1 MIKDTFYDLFFIF
14 ASYYPHIGT
23 SEMNKSASIKNT
35 STSKRSDD
43 NRDAIDFANEP
54 VGRLFRKM
62 LVPTLISMI
71 SMVILNLTDGAFI
84 GHGAG
89 SDALAAINIAA
100 PIFNLLAG
108 VGIMFGI
115 GCSVVASIHLAQG
128 KTKAASINITQALI
142 GALGFTVVICGLM
155 LSNLATTCR
164 LFGSNETL
172 IPLASSYLKW
182 IAACEPLFMLHMVGN
197 FIVRLDGSPKFAMAT
212 SLVGTILNMFLDW
225 LFIFPFGWGLE
236 GAAIATSISFSTAGL
251 MVLGYLLFTP
261 QTLHLYRLRLTMKSL
276 MLTLRNL
283 GYQIKMGFSAMLGEV
298 AVSGAI
304 ITGNYVFI
312 HYQGEAGVAAY
323 SVACYCFPVIFMMA
337 NAIVQSGQPIVS
349 FAHGAAN
356 QIRLAEARS
365 MMLRWAVTTGILVSA
380 GMYLCSDYIT
390 MLFLDITE
398 PAYAIC
404 IEGLPYFGLGVLF
417 VTLNIVLIGFMQSIE
432 QAYQATTFTL
442 LRGFVIVIPTFIILP
457 ELIGNMGMWLAI
469 PAAELITL
477 LLIVVNQLL
486 SAKHH
491 GL

>member
-1 MIKDTFYDLFFIF
+1 MR
-14 ASYYPHIGT
+14 H
-23 SEMNKSASIKNT
+23 
-35 STSKRSDD
+35 D

-54 VGRLFRKM
+54 VGQLFRRM
-62 LVPTLISMI
+62 IVPTLVSMV

-89 SDALAAINIAA
+89 SDALAAINIAS

-128 KTKAASINITQALI
+128 KTKAANINITQALI
-142 GALGFTVVICGLM
+142 GAIGITVIICGVM
-155 LSNLATTCR
+155 LSDLATTCR
-164 LFGSNETL
+164 LFGSNEAL

-182 IAACEPLFMLHMVGN
+182 IAAFEPFFMLHMVGG

-212 SLVGTILNMFLDW
+212 SLVGTVMNIFLDW

-236 GAAIATSISFSTAGL
+236 GGAIATSISFSIAGL
-251 MVLGYLLFTP
+251 MVLGYLLFSP
-261 QTLHLYRLRLTMKSL
+261 RTLRLYRLRMTVKSL

-283 GYQIKMGFSAMLGEV
+283 GYQIRMGFSAMLGEV

-312 HYQGEAGVAAY
+312 HYQGETGVAAY
-323 SVACYCFPVIFMMA
+323 SIACYCFPVIFMMA

-349 FAHGAAN
+349 FAYGAEN
-356 QIRLAEARS
+356 QKRLTEARS
-365 MMLRWAVTTGILVSA
+365 IMLRWAVSAGILVSA
-380 GMYLCSDYIT
+380 VMYLCSDYIT
-390 MLFLDITE
+390 MLFLDVTE
-398 PAYAIC
+398 PAYVLC

-417 VTLNIVLIGFMQSIE
+417 LTINIVLIGFMQSIE
-432 QAYQATTFTL
+432 QAGRATLFTL
-442 LRGFVIVIPTFIILP
+442 LRGFVIVIPTFVILP
-457 ELIGNMGMWLAI
+457 ELIGDKGMWLAI

-477 LLIVVNQLL
+477 LLIILIQRVL
-486 SAKHH
+486 AKSSFPVQ
-491 GL
+491 

>member
-1 MIKDTFYDLFFIF
+1 MK
-14 ASYYPHIGT
+14 H
-23 SEMNKSASIKNT
+23 
-35 STSKRSDD
+35 D

-54 VGRLFRKM
+54 VGRLFRRM
-62 LVPTLISMI
+62 IVPTLVSMV

-115 GCSVVASIHLAQG
+115 GCSVVSSIHLAQG
-128 KTKAASINITQALI
+128 KTKAANINLTQALI
-142 GALGFTVVICGLM
+142 GALSITIIICGLM
-155 LSNLATTCR
+155 LSDLATTCR
-164 LFGSNETL
+164 LFGSNKTL
-172 IPLASSYLKW
+172 IPLASSYLRW
-182 IAACEPLFMLHMVGN
+182 IAACEPLFMLHMVGS

-212 SLVGTILNMFLDW
+212 SLVGTMLNIFLDW

-236 GAAIATSISFSTAGL
+236 GAAIATSISFSIAGL
-251 MVLGYLLFTP
+251 MVLGYLVFTP
-261 QTLHLYRLRLTMKSL
+261 QTLHLYRLRISMKSL

-283 GYQIKMGFSAMLGEV
+283 GYQTKMGFSAMLGEV

-349 FAHGAAN
+349 FAYGAGN
-356 QIRLAEARS
+356 QKRLNEARS
-365 MMLRWAVTTGILVSA
+365 MMLRWAVTTGILVSV
-380 GMYLCSDYIT
+380 GMFLCSDYVT
-390 MLFLDITE
+390 MLFLDATE
-398 PAYAIC
+398 PAYALC

-417 VTLNIVLIGFMQSIE
+417 LTLNIVLLGHMQSIE
-432 QAYQATTFTL
+432 KASRATIFTL
-442 LRGFVIVIPTFIILP
+442 LRGFVIVIPTFILLP
-457 ELIGNMGMWLAI
+457 ELIGNVGMWLAI
-469 PAAELITL
+469 PTAELITL
-477 LLIVVNQLL
+477 LLIYL
-486 SAKHH
+486 SQRV
-491 GL
+491 LTIRNID

>member
-1 MIKDTFYDLFFIF
+1 M
-14 ASYYPHIGT
+14 
-23 SEMNKSASIKNT
+23 
-35 STSKRSDD
+35 KRD

-54 VGRLFRKM
+54 VGRLFRRM
-62 LVPTLISMI
+62 IAPTLVSML

-115 GCSVVASIHLAQG
+115 GSSVVASIHLAQG
-128 KTKAASINITQALI
+128 KTKAANINISQALL
-142 GALGFTVVICGLM
+142 GALGITIVICGLM
-155 LSNLATTCR
+155 LSDLATTCR
-164 LFGSNETL
+164 LFGSSEAL

-182 IAACEPLFMLHMVGN
+182 IAVCEPLFMLHMVGS

-212 SLVGTILNMFLDW
+212 SLVGTVLNIFLDW
-225 LFIFPFGWGLE
+225 LFIFPFSWGLE
-236 GAAIATSISFSTAGL
+236 GAAIATSISFSIAGL
-251 MVLGYLLFTP
+251 MVLGYLVFTP
-261 QTLHLYRLRLTMKSL
+261 QTLHLYRLRITTKSL

-323 SVACYCFPVIFMMA
+323 SVACYCFPVLFMMA

-349 FAHGAAN
+349 FAYGAGN
-356 QIRLAEARS
+356 IPRLVEARS
-365 MMLRWAVTTGILVSA
+365 MMLRWAVTTGTFVSA
-380 GMYLCSDYIT
+380 GMYFCSDYIT

-398 PAYAIC
+398 PAYALC
-404 IEGLPYFGLGVLF
+404 IDGLPYFGLGVLF
-417 VTLNIVLIGFMQSIE
+417 LTLNIVLIGFMQSIE
-432 QAYQATTFTL
+432 QAYKATVFTM

-457 ELIGNMGMWLAI
+457 ELIGNVGMWLAI
-469 PAAELITL
+469 PSAELITL
-477 LLIVVNQLL
+477 LLIIL
-486 SAKHH
+486 SQRVLAKQQ
-491 GL
+491 

>member
-1 MIKDTFYDLFFIF
+1 MK
-14 ASYYPHIGT
+14 H
-23 SEMNKSASIKNT
+23 
-35 STSKRSDD
+35 D

-54 VGRLFRKM
+54 VGHLFRRM
-62 LVPTLISMI
+62 LVPTLVSMV

-128 KTKAASINITQALI
+128 KKKAADINITQALI
-142 GALGFTVVICGLM
+142 GALGITVLICGLM
-155 LSNLATTCR
+155 LGNLSLTCR
-164 LFGSNETL
+164 LFGSSESL
-172 IPLASSYLKW
+172 IPLASSYLRW
-182 IAACEPLFMLHMVGN
+182 IAAFEPLFMLHMVGG

-212 SLVGTILNMFLDW
+212 SLVGTVLNIFLDW

-236 GAAIATSISFSTAGL
+236 GAAIATSISFSISGL
-251 MVLGYLLFTP
+251 MVLGYMLFTP
-261 QTLHLYRLRLTMKSL
+261 KTLHLYRLRMSTKSL

-304 ITGNYVFI
+304 ITGNYVFM

-337 NAIVQSGQPIVS
+337 DAIVQSAQPIVS
-349 FAHGAAN
+349 FAYGAGN
-356 QIRLAEARS
+356 QARLMESRS
-365 MMLRWAVTTGILVSA
+365 MILRWAVMAGALVGA

-390 MLFLDITE
+390 MLFLDASE
-398 PAYAIC
+398 PAYALC

-417 VTLNIVLIGFMQSIE
+417 VTLNIVLIGYLQSIE
-432 QAYQATTFTL
+432 QARKATLFTL
-442 LRGFVIVIPTFIILP
+442 LRGFLIVIPMFIILP
-457 ELIGNMGMWLAI
+457 ALIGDIGMWLAI
-469 PAAELITL
+469 PAAEFITL
-477 LLIVVNQLL
+477 LLIVL
-486 SAKHH
+486 SAI
-491 GL
+491 L

>member
-1 MIKDTFYDLFFIF
+1 MR
-14 ASYYPHIGT
+14 H
-23 SEMNKSASIKNT
+23 
-35 STSKRSDD
+35 D
-43 NRDAIDFANEP
+43 NRDAIDFANVP
-54 VGRLFRKM
+54 VGRLFRRM
-62 LVPTLISMI
+62 IAPTLISMV

-89 SDALAAINIAA
+89 SNALAAINIAA

-128 KTKAASINITQALI
+128 KKKAANINITQALI
-142 GALGFTVVICGLM
+142 GALGITIIICGMM
-155 LSNLATTCR
+155 LCDLATTCR
-164 LFGSNETL
+164 LFGSNEAL

-182 IAACEPLFMLHMVGN
+182 IAACEPLFMLHMVGG

-212 SLVGTILNMFLDW
+212 SIIGTVLNIFLDW

-236 GAAIATSISFSTAGL
+236 GAAIATSISFSSAGF
-251 MVLGYLLFTP
+251 MVLGYLLFMP
-261 QTLHLYRLRLTMKSL
+261 QTLHLYRLRLTLKSL
-276 MLTLRNL
+276 FLTLRNL

-312 HYQGEAGVAAY
+312 YYQGESGVAAY

-349 FAHGAAN
+349 FAHGASN
-356 QIRLAEARS
+356 LPRLAEARRL
-365 MMLRWAVTTGILVSA
+365 MLQWAVTTGILVSA

-390 MLFLDITE
+390 MLFLNVTE
-398 PAYAIC
+398 PAYSIC
-404 IEGLPYFGLGVLF
+404 IDGLPYFGVGVLF
-417 VTLNIVLIGFMQSIE
+417 LTLNIVLIGFMQSVE
-432 QAYQATTFTL
+432 QAGKATVFTL

-457 ELIGNMGMWLAI
+457 KLTGNIGMWLAI
-469 PAAELITL
+469 PVSEFITL
-477 LLIVVNQLL
+477 MLISVTTVSNIINKKK
-486 SAKHH
+486 SK
-491 GL
+491 

>member
-1 MIKDTFYDLFFIF
+1 
-14 ASYYPHIGT
+14 
-23 SEMNKSASIKNT
+23 MNH
-35 STSKRSDD
+35 D

-62 LVPTLISMI
+62 IVPTLVSMV
-71 SMVILNLTDGAFI
+71 SMVILNLTVGAFI

-128 KTKAASINITQALI
+128 NVKSAHINITQALI
-142 GALGFTVVICGLM
+142 GALGITVIICGLM
-155 LSNLATTCR
+155 LSDLSNTCR
-164 LFGSNETL
+164 LFGSNEAL
-172 IPLASSYLKW
+172 IPLASSYLKG

-212 SLVGTILNMFLDW
+212 SIVGTVLNIFLDW

-236 GAAIATSISFSTAGL
+236 GAAIATSISFSIAGL
-251 MVLGYLLFTP
+251 MVLGYLLFASK
-261 QTLHLYRLRLTMKSL
+261 TLHLYRLRMTMKSL

-283 GYQIKMGFSAMLGEV
+283 GYQTKMGFSAMLGEV

-323 SVACYCFPVIFMMA
+323 SVACYCFPMIFMMA

-349 FAHGAAN
+349 FAYGAGN
-356 QIRLAEARS
+356 HTRLIESRS
-365 MMLRWAVTTGILVSA
+365 MMLRWAVTTGAMVSV
-380 GMYLCSDYIT
+380 GMYFCSDYIT
-390 MLFLDITE
+390 LLFLDVTE
-398 PAYAIC
+398 PAYALC
-404 IEGLPYFGLGVLF
+404 IGGLPYFGLGVLF
-417 VTLNIVLIGFMQSIE
+417 LTLNIVLIGFMQSIE
-432 QAYQATTFTL
+432 QPYRATIFTL

-457 ELIGNMGMWLAI
+457 QLIGNAGMWLAI
-469 PAAELITL
+469 PTAELITL
-477 LLIVVNQLL
+477 LLIIINQQVL
-486 SAKHH
+486 SKRNVSSMNSKQ
-491 GL
+491 

>member
-1 MIKDTFYDLFFIF
+1 MK
-14 ASYYPHIGT
+14 H
-23 SEMNKSASIKNT
+23 
-35 STSKRSDD
+35 D

-54 VGRLFRKM
+54 VGRLFRRM
-62 LVPTLISMI
+62 IAPTLISMVSI
-71 SMVILNLTDGAFI
+71 VILNLTDGAFI
-84 GHGAG
+84 GHGTG

-128 KTKAASINITQALI
+128 KNKAASINITQALI
-142 GALGFTVVICGLM
+142 GALGFTIIICGLM
-155 LSNLATTCR
+155 LCDLSTTCR
-164 LFGSNETL
+164 LFGSNEAL

-182 IAACEPLFMLHMVGN
+182 IAACEPLFMLHMVGG

-212 SLVGTILNMFLDW
+212 SLVGTVLNIFLDW

-236 GAAIATSISFSTAGL
+236 GAAIATSISFSIAGL

-261 QTLHLYRLRLTMKSL
+261 QKMHLYRLRMTVKSM

-312 HYQGEAGVAAY
+312 HYEGEAGVAAY

-349 FAHGAAN
+349 FAYGAHN
-356 QIRLAEARS
+356 LPRLTEARN
-365 MMLRWAVTTGILVSA
+365 MMLRWSVTTGILVSA

-390 MLFLDITE
+390 MLFLDARE
-398 PAYAIC
+398 PAYVLC
-404 IEGLPYFGLGVLF
+404 VEGLPYFGFGVLF
-417 VTLNIVLIGFMQSIE
+417 LTLNIVLIGFMQSIE
-432 QAYQATTFTL
+432 QAYRATLFTL

-457 ELIGNMGMWLAI
+457 ELIGNIGMWLAI
-469 PAAELITL
+469 PVAELITL
-477 LLIVVNQLL
+477 LLISITTISKKRINQN
-486 SAKHH
+486 S
-491 GL
+491 

>member
-1 MIKDTFYDLFFIF
+1 MK
-14 ASYYPHIGT
+14 H
-23 SEMNKSASIKNT
+23 
-35 STSKRSDD
+35 D

-54 VGRLFRKM
+54 VGRLFRRM
-62 LVPTLISMI
+62 IAPTLISMV

-84 GHGAG
+84 GHGTS

-128 KTKAASINITQALI
+128 KNKAANINITQTLI
-142 GALGFTVVICGLM
+142 GALGFTIIICGLM
-155 LSNLATTCR
+155 LSDLATTCR
-164 LFGSNETL
+164 LFGSNEAL

-182 IAACEPLFMLHMVGN
+182 IAACEPLFMLHMVGG

-212 SLVGTILNMFLDW
+212 SLVGTVLNIFLDW

-236 GAAIATSISFSTAGL
+236 GAAIATSISFSIAGL
-251 MVLGYLLFTP
+251 MVLGYLVFTP
-261 QTLHLYRLRLTMKSL
+261 QTMHLYRLRMTVKSM

-283 GYQIKMGFSAMLGEV
+283 GYHIKMGFSAMLGEV

-312 HYQGEAGVAAY
+312 HYEGEAGVAAY

-349 FAHGAAN
+349 FAYGAHN
-356 QIRLAEARS
+356 LPRLTEARN
-365 MMLRWAVTTGILVSA
+365 MMLRWSVTTGILVSA

-390 MLFLDITE
+390 MLFLDARE
-398 PAYAIC
+398 PAYVLC
-404 IEGLPYFGLGVLF
+404 VEGLPYFALGVLF
-417 VTLNIVLIGFMQSIE
+417 LTLNIVLIGFMQSIE
-432 QAYQATTFTL
+432 QAYRATLFTL
-442 LRGFVIVIPTFIILP
+442 LRGFGIVIPTFIILP
-457 ELIGNMGMWLAI
+457 ELIGNIGMWLAI
-469 PAAELITL
+469 PVAELITL
-477 LLIVVNQLL
+477 LLISITTITKKRINQN
-486 SAKHH
+486 S
-491 GL
+491 

>member
-1 MIKDTFYDLFFIF
+1 M
-14 ASYYPHIGT
+14 
-23 SEMNKSASIKNT
+23 
-35 STSKRSDD
+35 
-43 NRDAIDFANEP
+43 
-54 VGRLFRKM
+54 FRRM
-62 LVPTLISMI
+62 LVPTLISMV

-89 SDALAAINIAA
+89 SDALAAINIAS
-100 PIFNLLAG
+100 PIFNLLSG

-128 KTKAASINITQALI
+128 NKKAANINITQALA
-142 GALGFTVVICGLM
+142 GALGITVIICGLM
-155 LSNLATTCR
+155 LSDLATTCR
-164 LFGSNETL
+164 LFGSNDAL

-212 SLVGTILNMFLDW
+212 SLVGTVLNMFLDW

-236 GAAIATSISFSTAGL
+236 GAAIATSISFSIAGL
-251 MVLGYLLFTP
+251 MVLGYLVFTP
-261 QTLHLYRLRLTMKSL
+261 KNLHLYRLRMTWKSL

-298 AVSGAI
+298 AISGAI

-349 FAHGAAN
+349 FAYGAGN
-356 QIRLAEARS
+356 QARLAESRS
-365 MMLRWAVTTGILVSA
+365 MMLKWALTTGALVSA
-380 GMYLCSDYIT
+380 GMYLCSKYIT
-390 MLFLDITE
+390 MLFLDSAE
-398 PAYAIC
+398 PAYTLC
-404 IEGLPYFGLGVLF
+404 IDGLPYFGLGVLF
-417 VTLNIVLIGFMQSIE
+417 LTVNIVLIGFMQSIE
-432 QAYQATTFTL
+432 QARKATIFTL

-457 ELIGNMGMWLAI
+457 ALIGDIGMWLAI
-469 PAAELITL
+469 PTAELITL
-477 LLIVVNQLL
+477 LLIIIINHIIDKNTN
-486 SAKHH
+486 A
-491 GL
+491 

>member
-1 MIKDTFYDLFFIF
+1 
-14 ASYYPHIGT
+14 
-23 SEMNKSASIKNT
+23 MNRKH
-35 STSKRSDD
+35 D

-54 VGRLFRKM
+54 VGRLFRRM
-62 LVPTLISMI
+62 IAPTLVSMI

-128 KTKAASINITQALI
+128 KTKAANINITQALI
-142 GALGFTVVICGLM
+142 GALGITVIICALM
-155 LSNLATTCR
+155 LSDLAMTCR
-164 LFGSNETL
+164 LFGSNEAL
-172 IPLASSYLKW
+172 IPLASSYLRW
-182 IAACEPLFMLHMVGN
+182 IAACEPLFMLHMVGS
-197 FIVRLDGSPKFAMAT
+197 FIVRLDGSPKYAMAT
-212 SLVGTILNMFLDW
+212 SLVGTVLNIFLDW

-236 GAAIATSISFSTAGL
+236 GAAIATSISFSISGF
-251 MVLGYLLFTP
+251 MVLGYLLFMP
-261 QTLHLYRLRLTMKSL
+261 KTLHLYRLRMTMKSL
-276 MLTLRNL
+276 MLALRNL

-349 FAHGAAN
+349 FAYGAGN
-356 QIRLAEARS
+356 HVRLAEARS
-365 MMLRWAVTTGILVSA
+365 MMLRWAVITGSLVSV
-380 GMYLCSDYIT
+380 GMYVCSDYVT
-390 MLFLDITE
+390 MLFLNKTE
-398 PAYAIC
+398 PAYALC

-417 VTLNIVLIGFMQSIE
+417 LTLNIVLIGFKQSIE
-432 QAYQATTFTL
+432 QAFSATIFTL

-457 ELIGNMGMWLAI
+457 VLIGNIGMWLAI
-469 PAAELITL
+469 PAAEFITL
-477 LLIVVNQLL
+477 LMIILSQRLL
-486 SAKHH
+486 TKQK
-491 GL
+491 

>member
-1 MIKDTFYDLFFIF
+1 M
-14 ASYYPHIGT
+14 
-23 SEMNKSASIKNT
+23 
-35 STSKRSDD
+35 KRD

-54 VGRLFRKM
+54 VGRLFRRM
-62 LVPTLISMI
+62 IAPTLVSML

-115 GCSVVASIHLAQG
+115 GSSVVASIHLAQG
-128 KTKAASINITQALI
+128 KTKAANINISQALL
-142 GALGFTVVICGLM
+142 GALGITIVICGLM
-155 LSNLATTCR
+155 LSDLATTCR
-164 LFGSNETL
+164 LFGSSEAL

-182 IAACEPLFMLHMVGN
+182 IAACEPLFMLHMVGS

-212 SLVGTILNMFLDW
+212 SLVGTVLNIFLDW
-225 LFIFPFGWGLE
+225 LFIFPFSWGLE
-236 GAAIATSISFSTAGL
+236 GAAIATSISFSIAGL
-251 MVLGYLLFTP
+251 MVIFYLLFTP
-261 QTLHLYRLRLTMKSL
+261 KTLHLYRLRMTMKSL

-323 SVACYCFPVIFMMA
+323 SVACYCFPVLFMMA

-349 FAHGAAN
+349 FAYGAGN
-356 QIRLAEARS
+356 LPRLVEARS
-365 MMLRWAVTTGILVSA
+365 MMLRWAVTTGTFVSA
-380 GMYLCSDYIT
+380 GMYFCSDYIT

-398 PAYAIC
+398 PAYALC
-404 IEGLPYFGLGVLF
+404 IDGLPYFGLGVLF
-417 VTLNIVLIGFMQSIE
+417 LTLNIVLIGFMQSIE
-432 QAYQATTFTL
+432 QAYKATVFTM

-457 ELIGNMGMWLAI
+457 ELIGNVGMWLAI
-469 PAAELITL
+469 PSAELITL
-477 LLIVVNQLL
+477 LLIIL
-486 SAKHH
+486 SQRVLAKQQ
-491 GL
+491 

>member
-1 MIKDTFYDLFFIF
+1 MK
-14 ASYYPHIGT
+14 H
-23 SEMNKSASIKNT
+23 
-35 STSKRSDD
+35 D

-54 VGRLFRKM
+54 VGRLFRRM
-62 LVPTLISMI
+62 IAPTLISMV

-128 KTKAASINITQALI
+128 KNKAASINITQALI
-142 GALGFTVVICGLM
+142 GALGITVIICGLM
-155 LSNLATTCR
+155 LSDLATTCR
-164 LFGSNETL
+164 LFGSNEAL

-182 IAACEPLFMLHMVGN
+182 IAACEPLFMLHMVGG

-212 SLVGTILNMFLDW
+212 SLVGTVLNIFLDW

-236 GAAIATSISFSTAGL
+236 GAAIATSISFSIAGL

-261 QTLHLYRLRLTMKSL
+261 QTLYLYRLRMTVKSM

-312 HYQGEAGVAAY
+312 HYEGEAGVAAY

-349 FAHGAAN
+349 FAYGAHN
-356 QIRLAEARS
+356 LPRLTEARS
-365 MMLRWAVTTGILVSA
+365 MMLRWAVTTGILVS
-380 GMYLCSDYIT
+380 LCSDYIT
-390 MLFLDITE
+390 MLFLDAKE
-398 PAYAIC
+398 PAYALC
-404 IEGLPYFGLGVLF
+404 VEGLPYFGLGVLF
-417 VTLNIVLIGFMQSIE
+417 LTLNIVLIGFMQSIE
-432 QAYQATTFTL
+432 QAYKATIFTL

-457 ELIGNMGMWLAI
+457 ELIGNIGMWLAI
-469 PAAELITL
+469 PVAELITL
-477 LLIVVNQLL
+477 LLISITTISKKRINQI
-486 SAKHH
+486 S
-491 GL
+491 